1 MPSPAE
7 VAAAL
12 QAEVARLTALVHHVY
27 ESLRQGQ
34 RVVEQDWQDMQ
45 VIDTAYLA
53 LQREGLAPKG
63 DGR

>member
-1 MPSPAE
+1 MTPPCPRCATLE
-7 VAAAL
+7 
-12 QAEVARLTALVHHVY
+12 AEVARLTALLHHVY

-53 LQREGLAPKG
+53 PQREGLAPKEQP
-63 DGR
+63 